1 MGKSLLLWNLK
12 ENINWKNIKYVY
24 TGKKIVMCVLVL
36 VKIRGFVLHFY
47 YPCAKLA
54 VVCRSDVTGGQV
66 RLQCSLN
73 NIKINPP
80 IIEMM
85 SAVVSY

>member
-1 MGKSLLLWNLK
+1 MELK
-12 ENINWKNIKYVY
+12 GEHQLEKYQICLY
-24 TGKKIVMCVLVL
+24 GKKIVMCVLVL
-36 VKIRGFVLHFY
+36 VKIRGLVLHFY